1 MSNRIVILL
10 IVLAALVGCHDA
22 PAPACTFTC
31 GNSGQCPGGYVCVA
45 EDNLCHRMLDNG
57 EIQQCPGVLPDA
69 GPADARVDA
78 IMGDTDP
85 EPDADTT
92 DADPTPDAG
101 EMFDADETPDAM
113 QSLLDAV

>member
-1 MSNRIVILL
+1 
-10 IVLAALVGCHDA
+10 
-22 PAPACTFTC
+22 
-31 GNSGQCPGGYVCVA
+31 
-45 EDNLCHRMLDNG
+45 MLDNG

-92 DADPTPDAG
+92 DADTTPDATPDPP
-101 EMFDADETPDAM
+101 DADETPDAM
-113 QSLLDAV
+113 